1 MNQKDRALKIS
12 KRKGEGG
19 ARRALRR
26 VTGWIGND
34 ETPTRIAQAQRDEQ
48 LPITTGR
55 RIAFLG
61 AHGGAGVTA
70 LLVASAGYLAQARG
84 GSVTVAGLRSTSDL
98 AWFLGE
104 NYHQRGLRLQQTPL
118 LQARESIGEI
128 SRSQQV
134 LLVDCDSHVNDDELS
149 MLMPHVIV
157 IVGRR
162 TVQGIEKVENIREAL
177 GDKHGATI
185 RLLRETPESGLGK
198 PRGGIQLG
206 DLVVIPQDQHLAGDS
221 HVRIANI
228 SEPSRVAI
236 EELGALMM
244 QLAVSR

>member
-12 KRKGEGG
+12 NRKGENF
-19 ARRALRR
+19 ARRALRS

-34 ETPTRIAQAQRDEQ
+34 ETPTRIVQAQKDEQ

-55 RIAFLG
+55 RVAFLG
-61 AHGGAGVTA
+61 AHGGAGVTS
-70 LLVASAGYLAQARG
+70 LLVATAGYLAQARG
-84 GSVTVAGLRSTSDL
+84 GSVTVSGLRSTSDL
-98 AWFLGE
+98 SWFLGSNHHE
-104 NYHQRGLRLQQTPL
+104 RGLRLHETPL
-118 LQARESIGEI
+118 VRARESIGEI
-128 SRSQQV
+128 SRAQQ
-134 LLVDCDSHVNDDELS
+134 LLLIDCDSHVTDEELA

-177 GDKHGATI
+177 GDKYGATI
-185 RLLRETPESGLGK
+185 RLLCETPNSGLGK

-206 DLVVIPQDQHLAGDS
+206 ELVVIPHDKHLAGDS
-221 HVRIANI
+221 HVNIRNI
-228 SEPSRVAI
+228 SEPARVSI